1 MAAHLLQH
9 LSGREAN
16 FLALGLIPT
25 VSRWDRLLIFTACNL
40 GALACFVICFALFPV
55 LSLKPRKFVI
65 L

>member
-1 MAAHLLQH
+1 M
-9 LSGREAN
+9 G
-16 FLALGLIPT
+16 
-25 VSRWDRLLIFTACNL
+25 RWDRLLIFTACNI